1 LLLGMEERAVRSFG
15 FAFEE
20 AFVADAKA
28 RGLTACR
35 VPGVGAFDAV
45 VNGYRV
51 QCKRKEF
58 ADRDSGRVRIAK
70 GQHRYKRGEWDVL
83 ALLFRDNLYLI
94 PESLLVGGETL
105 TTKIT
110 PWRYDAYRDAWE
122 VFDGEAPAGA
132 EPVEHQATLF
142 G

>member
-1 LLLGMEERAVRSFG
+1 MRDYG
-15 FAFEE
+15 FEFEE
-20 AFVADAKA
+20 AFVSDAKA

-35 VPGVGAFDAV
+35 IPGVGAFDAV

-58 ADRDSGRVRIAK
+58 TDRGNVRIAK
-70 GQHRYKRGEWDVL
+70 GQHRYRRGEWDVL
-83 ALLFRDNLYLI
+83 ALLFRDTLYLI
-94 PESLLVGGETL
+94 PEPLLCINGETL
-105 TTKIT
+105 RTTIM
-110 PWRYDAYRDAWE
+110 PWRYDAYRDNWGI
-122 VFDGEAPAGA
+122 FDNEAPAGA

>member
-1 LLLGMEERAVRSFG
+1 MEARAMREYG
-15 FAFEE
+15 FEFEE
-20 AFVADAKA
+20 AFVVDAKA

-35 VPGVGAFDAV
+35 IRGVAAFDAV

-58 ADRDSGRVRIAK
+58 ADRDGGGVRIAK
-70 GQHRYKRGEWDVL
+70 GQHRYLRGEWDVL
-83 ALLFRDNLYLI
+83 ALLFRDMLYLI
-94 PESLLVGGETL
+94 PEAILIRGETL
-105 TTKIT
+105 ATKIV
-110 PWRYDAYRDAWE
+110 PWRYDAYRDAWGI
-122 VFDGEAPAGA
+122 FDGEAPAGA

>member
-1 LLLGMEERAVRSFG
+1 VRSFG

-35 VPGVGAFDAV
+35 IPGISPFDAV

-51 QCKRKEF
+51 QCKRI
-58 ADRDSGRVRIAK
+58 DYSRRNGIVRISK
-70 GQHRYKRGEWDVL
+70 SQHRYRRGEWDVL

-94 PESLLVGGETL
+94 PESLLVRGEML
-105 TTKIT
+105 TKEIA
-110 PWRYDAYRDAWE
+110 PWRYDAYRDAWGI
-122 VFDGEAPAGA
+122 FDNEAPAGA

>member
-1 LLLGMEERAVRSFG
+1 MRSFG

-35 VPGVGAFDAV
+35 IPGISPFDAM

-51 QCKRKEF
+51 QCKRI
-58 ADRDSGRVRIAK
+58 DYSRRNGSVRISK
-70 GQHRYKRGEWDVL
+70 SQHRYRRGEWDVL

-94 PESLLVGGETL
+94 PESLLVRGETL

-122 VFDGEAPAGA
+122 VFNGEAPAGA
-132 EPVEHQATLF
+132 EPVEHQAMLF